1 MHKNVNLN
9 QFSIIHDQKKIIGK
23 DDPSN
28 VQCTMYIHT
37 FSFFQTEETTAA
49 VTTTLVAKVSKTSPT
64 SGNKS
69 HTVKEEEMEENDG
82 KSKGSMKKVAWLILI
97 VIGIVAIF
105 TGVGVK
111 IFLVIRVVIGG
122 VHHKEHVS
130 FK

>member
-1 MHKNVNLN
+1 MLTLINFQSFTTKKKLLARTTPLMYNV
-9 QFSIIHDQKKIIGK
+9 H
-23 DDPSN
+23 
-28 VQCTMYIHT
+28 CT
-37 FSFFQTEETTAA
+37 FLLSLFFRTAA